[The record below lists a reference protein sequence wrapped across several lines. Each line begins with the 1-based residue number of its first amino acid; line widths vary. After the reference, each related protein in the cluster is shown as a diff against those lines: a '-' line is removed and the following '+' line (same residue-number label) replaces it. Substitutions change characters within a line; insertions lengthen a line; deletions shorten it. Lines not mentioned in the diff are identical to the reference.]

1 MAKGKKYLLENRIIS
16 GFIAF
21 ILLFAVTMY
30 IVIEIKELKDYD
42 DANEKQLTN
51 LVDDINYNNYVI
63 SNNNPDI
70 VNMN

>member
-1 MAKGKKYLLENRIIS
+1 MIGGDTDVLSVMNL
-16 GFIAF
+16 IAF
-21 ILLFAVTMY
+21 ILLFAVSMY
-30 IVIEIKELKDYD
+30 IIIEIKELKEYD

>member
-1 MAKGKKYLLENRIIS
+1 MIGGDTDVLSVMNL
-16 GFIAF
+16 IAF
-21 ILLFAVTMY
+21 ILLFAITMY
-30 IVIEIKELKDYD
+30 IVIELKELKDYD
-42 DANEKQLTN
+42 NANEKQLTN